1 MTIIGRKWRFPD
13 GVWRKCV
20 IAETVLDNKMRAV
33 GEIFTFMSDIDNT
46 SIAME
51 MDEFINCEA
60 MPLELEIGDITAV
73 MNHGHILKV
82 YVVYDKKGSTAYLHE
97 LDVATLS
104 QKENVVMSIPAS
116 LELGDIGKV
125 CVSLKDFPQKSEMY
139 YVTPRAFVEIKI
151 KYYHGELVKKVQD
164 VIDALLS
171 DDLLL
176 NENGL
181 KVDDIVNISSKV
193 EQIKKQILSYHK
205 NGQEA

>member
-20 IAETVLDNKMRAV
+20 TAETVLDKKMQVV
-33 GEIFTFMSDIDNT
+33 GEIFTFMSDIDKT
-46 SIAME
+46 TIAMAK
-51 MDEFINCEA
+51 DEFVNCVA
-60 MPLELEIGDITAV
+60 IPLELEIGDITAV
-73 MNHGHILKV
+73 MNHGYILKV
-82 YVVYDKKGSTAYLHE
+82 YVVYDKKGNTAYLHE
-97 LDVATLS
+97 LDIATLS
-104 QKENVVMSIPAS
+104 QKEDVVMSIPAS
-116 LELGDIGKV
+116 LEWSDTGKV
-125 CVSLKDFPQKSEMY
+125 HVSLKDFPQKSEMY
-139 YVTPRAFVEIKI
+139 YVTPRAFVGIKI

-181 KVDDIVNISSKV
+181 KVDDILNIGSKV
-193 EQIKKQILSYHK
+193 EQIKEQILSYHK